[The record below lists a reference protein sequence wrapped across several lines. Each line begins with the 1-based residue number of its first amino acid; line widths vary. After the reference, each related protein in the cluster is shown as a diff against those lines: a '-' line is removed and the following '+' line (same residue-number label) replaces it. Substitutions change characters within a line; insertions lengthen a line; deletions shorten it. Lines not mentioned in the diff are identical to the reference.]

1 MRLIDADELCEK
13 MHRMQRASA
22 TVEDIKSMRGFYGE
36 SVRRVG
42 KWIRKRGLP
51 YCSECDALAMLRA
64 DSGGWKSYHESEFCP
79 YCGAKM
85 EETECTT
92 T

>member
-13 MHRMQRASA
+13 MRRMHRASA

-36 SVRRVG
+36 SVRRIG
-42 KWIRKRGLP
+42 KWISKRGLL
-51 YCSECDALAMLRA
+51 YCSECDAVGAEIYLSKEAAIELTRILAWIAQNSR
-64 DSGGWKSYHESEFCP
+64 K
-79 YCGAKM
+79 
-85 EETECTT
+85 ETECTT